1 MEEENFEEMEEN
13 DEGGNEGKMVIQ
25 RGMVQE
31 EAEIQGFHHFIR

>member
-25 RGMVQE
+25 RGAVQE